1 MLGAYL
7 VQLLH
12 GCGQFGYSQ
21 AQTVKQRKSE
31 NKRGGGREMPYYH
44 WLWLQTAIISAQK
57 CSVSHKSPVLYSIL
71 TENSNTQL

>member
-31 NKRGGGREMPYYH
+31 NKRAGGGNALLP
-44 WLWLQTAIISAQK
+44 LVVVAD
-57 CSVSHKSPVLYSIL
+57 
-71 TENSNTQL
+71 SNN